1 MPTTYKVVGQ
11 VSSGPILSN
20 TISNKALTSNIAT
33 LTTGTAHG
41 FTVGDKIVVSGVD
54 TTFNGTFAVASVPSS
69 TTFTYPLTAANV
81 TSAAVTTGLVT
92 AYDSSV
98 SRAVTNKAKSGGF
111 ATLTTSTHTLAAGD
125 DVYVYINDATIDGTR
140 TLTSVTSTT
149 MTFIAPGADIASA
162 AVSSGAVGGN
172 TWQTLYTVPSATQ
185 TVVSTIQIVNISDVT
200 ANADIILAVNNA
212 AFDVKQ
218 FVAKDI
224 VVDPSE
230 TVFITVG
237 MALGANDVIKVRTTP
252 GVSFTAY
259 GSEIA

>member
-1 MPTTYKVVGQ
+1 MATTYKVVGQ
-11 VSSGPILSN
+11 VNTGPILSN

-41 FTVGDKIVVSGVD
+41 FTAGDKIIVSGVD
-54 TTFNGTFAVASVPSS
+54 STFNGTFAVASAPTS
-69 TTFTYPLTAANV
+69 TTFTFPLTASNV
-81 TSAAVTTGLVT
+81 ASTAVTTGTVA
-92 AYDSSV
+92 AYDAPV
-98 SRAVTNKAKSGGF
+98 ALAVTNKAKSGGF
-111 ATLTTSTHTLAAGD
+111 ATLTTASHTLAAGD
-125 DVYVYINDATIDGTR
+125 DVYVYINDTTIDGTR

-149 MTFIAPGADIASA
+149 MTFIAVGADIASA

-185 TVVSTIQIVNISDVT
+185 AVISTIQIVNISDLT

-212 AFDVKQ
+212 AFDDKQ

-237 MALGANDVIKVRTTP
+237 MALGANDAIKVRTTP

>member
-1 MPTTYKVVGQ
+1 MATTYKVVGQ
-11 VSSGPILSN
+11 VNSGPILSN

-33 LTTGTAHG
+33 LTTGTVHG
-41 FTVGDKIVVSGVD
+41 FTVGDKIIVSGVD
-54 TTFNGTFAVASVPSS
+54 STFNGTFTVASAPTT

-111 ATLTTSTHTLAAGD
+111 ATLTTASHTLAAGD

-140 TLTSVTSTT
+140 TLSSVTSTS
-149 MTFIAPGADIASA
+149 MTFIAPGADITSA
-162 AVSSGAVGGN
+162 AVSSGGVSGN

-185 TVVSTIQIVNISDVT
+185 AVISTIQIVNISDVT
-200 ANADIILAVNNA
+200 ANADIILAVAGA
-212 AFDVKQ
+212 AFNDKQ
-218 FVAKDI
+218 YVAKDI

-237 MALGANDVIKVRTTP
+237 MALGAADVIKVRTTP

-259 GSEIA
+259 GSEVA

>member
-1 MPTTYKVVGQ
+1 MATTYKVIGQ
-11 VSSGPILSN
+11 VNTGAVLSN
-20 TISNKALTSNIAT
+20 TISNKALTSNVAT

-41 FTVGDKIVVSGVD
+41 FTAGDKVVITGVD
-54 TTFNGTFAVASVPSS
+54 TTFNGTFAIASVPTS
-69 TTFTYPLTAANV
+69 TTFTFPLTASNV
-81 TSAAVTTGLVT
+81 SSTAVTTGTVT
-92 AYDSSV
+92 AYDAPV
-98 SRAVTNKAKSGGF
+98 ARAVTNKAKSGGF
-111 ATLTTSTHTLAAGD
+111 ATLTTSSHTLAAGD
-125 DVYVYINDATIDGTR
+125 DVYVYINDSTIDGTR
-140 TLTSVTSTT
+140 TLTSVTSTS
-149 MTFIAPGADIASA
+149 MTFIAVGADIAST
-162 AVSSGAVGGN
+162 AVSSGGVSGN

-185 TVVSTIQIVNISDVT
+185 TVISTIQIVNISDVS
-200 ANADIILAVNNA
+200 ANADIILAVNGA

-237 MALGANDVIKVRTTP
+237 MALGAGDVIKIRSNP

>member
-1 MPTTYKVVGQ
+1 MATTYKVVGQ
-11 VSSGPILSN
+11 VNTGPILSN

-41 FTVGDKIVVSGVD
+41 FAAGDRVVVTGVD
-54 TTFNGTFAVASVPSS
+54 TTFNGTFAVASIPTS
-69 TTFTYPLTAANV
+69 TTFTFPLTASNV
-81 TSAAVTTGLVT
+81 TSAAVTTGTVT
-92 AYDSSV
+92 AYDAPV
-98 SRAVTNKAKSGGF
+98 SLAVTNKAKSGGF
-111 ATLTTSTHTLAAGD
+111 ATLTTASHTLAAGD
-125 DVYVYINDATIDGTR
+125 DVYVYINDTTIDGTR
-140 TLTSVTSTT
+140 TLSSVTSTT
-149 MTFIAPGADIASA
+149 MTFIAVGADIAST
-162 AVSSGAVGGN
+162 AVSSGGVSGN

-185 TVVSTIQIVNISDVT
+185 TVVSTIQIVNVSDTT
-200 ANADIILAVNNA
+200 ANADIILAVAGA

-237 MALGANDVIKVRTTP
+237 MALGAADVLKVRSTP

-259 GSEIA
+259 GSEVA